1 MDSYRLLL
9 SPSSTRTK
17 VLLTHGPD
25 ELLKALLPAPAQVRH
40 ERAAI
45 AFIEALSLWL
55 DTTLP
60 VALCVDGRDSL
71 DAYGCLG
78 LTDVMGIG
86 MRSIFCR
93 VEVLERKDARRRRGI
108 RIPGVGDFR
117 DLRQLRL
124 WCSESERDF

>member
-9 SPSSTRTK
+9 SPSSKWTK

-25 ELLKALLPAPAQVRH
+25 ELLKALLPAPSQVRH

-45 AFIEALSLWL
+45 TLIEGLSLWL
-55 DTTLP
+55 DTALP
-60 VALCVDGRDSL
+60 VVLSVDAK
-71 DAYGCLG
+71 DACFCLG
-78 LTDVMGIG
+78 LTDELGVGT
-86 MRSIFCR
+86 RSVYCR
-93 VEVLERKDARRRRGI
+93 VEVTAREDGRRRPGI

-124 WCSESERDF
+124 WCAGRDS